1 MDDKAHIFYVLQI
14 GRQVT
19 SKLIGTCSDGHRSDI
34 FTTFIKKAIKIII
47 LTVYDMRAQKLRRR
61 GQIKT

>member
-1 MDDKAHIFYVLQI
+1 MDDKAHIFYVLQT

-34 FTTFIKKAIKIII
+34 FTTFIKKS
-47 LTVYDMRAQKLRRR
+47 
-61 GQIKT
+61 GQNYYTNSI